1 MRTVTKRIEIDAPT
15 GRVWA
20 VLSDFGGV
28 YKWNPAVTHSSLI
41 ADAATGVGAQRT
53 CTVAGFGDITERA
66 TAWEEG
72 KSMSVEISGAPM
84 IKRATGRLEVD
95 GRADAS
101 IVTMSV
107 DYQTSMGPIG
117 ALMGAT
123 IMKRKFGQTLEQA
136 LAGLRHHVLTG
147 EEVGTEVP
155 KLLPE

>member
-1 MRTVTKRIEIDAPT
+1 MPTVTRQIEIDAPT
-15 GRVWA
+15 DRVWA

-28 YKWNPAVTHSSLI
+28 YKWNPTVTHSSLI
-41 ADAATGVGAQRT
+41 EDQGTGVGAQRT

-72 KSMSVEISGAPM
+72 KSMSVDISGAPM
-84 IKRATGRLEVD
+84 LKRAVGNIAVEGR
-95 GRADAS
+95 GDATL
-101 IVTMSV
+101 VTARV
-107 DYQTSMGPIG
+107 DYQTGWGPIG

-123 IMKRKFGQTLEQA
+123 IMKRKFGQTFEQT

-155 KLLPE
+155 KLQSA